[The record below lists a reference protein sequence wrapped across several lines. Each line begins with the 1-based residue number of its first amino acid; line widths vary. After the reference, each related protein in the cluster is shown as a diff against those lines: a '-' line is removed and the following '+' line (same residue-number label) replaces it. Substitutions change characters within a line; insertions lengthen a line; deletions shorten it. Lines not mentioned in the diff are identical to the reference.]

1 MDLSD
6 FKRDLDQLYN
16 KDTIL

>member
-1 MDLSD
+1 MDLLD